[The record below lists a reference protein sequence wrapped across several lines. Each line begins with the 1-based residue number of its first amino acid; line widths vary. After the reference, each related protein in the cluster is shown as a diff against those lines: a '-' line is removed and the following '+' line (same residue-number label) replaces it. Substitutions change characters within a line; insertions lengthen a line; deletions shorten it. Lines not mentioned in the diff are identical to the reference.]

1 MAPVALGDPLTRKC
15 LRVFC
20 FLSVKLINKIQN
32 KMLDINYI
40 RDNAEKVKQGAKNK
54 NRDASAVDKVLE
66 LDIARRKLISE
77 IENIRSE
84 RNKLNDELK
93 IARSPELIEKSS
105 TLKTKLQDLEPKLR
119 DIETDLGVY
128 MLQIPNVPMDIVPVG
143 KDESGNQEV
152 KVWGDIPH
160 FSFTPKTHV
169 ELAESLDLIDLDRGS
184 KVAGFRGYFLK
195 NDAVLLQFAL
205 MQYTLQKFVSKG
217 FTPLVPPVILKRQ
230 TFVNSGHLPWGEN
243 EVYKFVTNEGEEER
257 LLTGTAEVPLVSYYQ
272 DEILNE
278 KDLPI
283 KMIGFSPCYRK
294 EAGSYG
300 KDTKGVYR
308 VHEFVKT
315 EQVVICK
322 NDIDES
328 VRMHEEMRNLT
339 EEILQ
344 DLQIPYHVLLMCTGD
359 MGEPQAKKYDIEAW
373 MPGRN
378 NWGELASD
386 SIMLDFQSR
395 RANIRYRDSKNE
407 VKYVHMLNNTA
418 SNSPRWLVAILEN
431 YQQEDGSV
439 KVPAV
444 LVPYLGKD
452 VIRRA

>member
-1 MAPVALGDPLTRKC
+1 
-15 LRVFC
+15 
-20 FLSVKLINKIQN
+20 
-32 KMLDINYI
+32 MLDLNYI
-40 RDNAEKVKQGAKNK
+40 RDNAAKVKQGAINK
-54 NRDASAVDKVLE
+54 NRDASAVDRVLD
-66 LDIARRKLISE
+66 LDISRRKLISE
-77 IENIRSE
+77 IEVIRSE
-84 RNKLNDELK
+84 RNKINEGLK
-93 IARSPELIEKSS
+93 LARTPELIEKTSA
-105 TLKTKLQDLEPKLR
+105 LKIKLQELEPKLKE
-119 DIETDLGVY
+119 IEASLQSNL
-128 MLQIPNVPMDIVPVG
+128 LQIPNVALDIVPVG
-143 KDESGNQEV
+143 KDETENVEV
-152 KVWGDIPH
+152 GSWGKIPEY
-160 FSFTPKTHV
+160 SFKPKTHV
-169 ELAESLDLIDLDRGS
+169 ELAESLDLIDLERGS
-184 KVAGFRGYFLK
+184 KVAGFRGYYLK
-195 NDAVLLQFAL
+195 NEAVMLQFAL
-205 MQYTLQKFVSKG
+205 TQYTLQKFISRG
-217 FTPLVPPVILKRQ
+217 FTPVIPPVILKRQ
-230 TFVNSGHLPWGEN
+230 TFVNSGHLPWGES
-243 EVYKFVTNEGEEER
+243 EVYKFVTGEGEEER

-272 DEILNE
+272 DEVLNE

-315 EQVVICK
+315 EQVILCK
-322 NDIDES
+322 NDLDES
-328 VRMHEEMRNLT
+328 IKMHEEMRSLT

-395 RANIRYRDSKNE
+395 RANIRYRDSKNDL
-407 VKYVHMLNNTA
+407 KYVHMLNNTA

-439 KVPAV
+439 KIPSV
-444 LVPYLGKD
+444 LVPYMGKD
-452 VIRRA
+452 VIRRD